1 MIMLISK
8 NYHLW
13 IKKLQKLIEQHRI
26 WKYVDSK
33 ETKSKLIIEDYSN
46 FSDIVM
52 TLNVTV
58 TTRSNVSADQRIRSV
73 RSINELT
80 SEQQK
85 NLQQKQFI
93 WSMREKLMRRAKRN
107 IQIVH
112 QTVKTSARQY
122 ISSSEMK
129 SNIRQILQTLV
140 DRYKQSDVK
149 IVELLH
155 DQYYVL
161 KSFFVK
167 TKIEQWISEWENL
180 KIEMINQE
188 LRDTFDNDVI
198 FVHEFLR
205 ASKRWAFVFCEIWII
220 QHQTIERFLN
230 FFKITR
236 AYRNAYENFLRNDK
250 VKDMIDAITLQ
261 SVDQDQVDLHI
272 CTKNDKD
279 EDKHKDKFCI
289 CDQIHLFSQCSYIVS
304 VNKTSEWKEN
314 FKMKNETRQKIQ
326 TKSFMIYSIKRIV
339 DINILNELISSSKRK
354 MKNEKKN
361 ENDDDDH
368 HFNYANSAFVN
379 STLMITN
386 HSLMNS
392 VIYDSNCSQSFIF
405 DKTRFL
411 NDLISSNN
419 QIKTSDEHMQI
430 EEYETML
437 IWEQLKDKKIEMT
450 FKKTTYILICFV
462 ILVFQSKLEK
472 EEFDSDSFI
481 KTLIHLKTNKQICE
495 IQERFE
501 VQLLEYNLI
510 SRNDQR
516 MTNSVQFSKNIMIKA
531 ISWQWHQRLE
541 HCRSQMIDHLS
552 KEWIISDD
560 AASKTIKCETCAVFK
575 THKLVQKQ
583 SSARTIKLYEMFHFD
598 LIIYEIR
605 EFDEI
610 ICIAHFTN
618 EFTHY
623 SWVFSL
629 NNHREKTLMLVF
641 NDLINRCDRSDIAI
655 DSMIRIIRTNQETSI
670 NKRLEDWIINQRIIW
685 DWSAKNI
692 LEQND
697 ISKRYEALLIE
708 KARCIR
714 EHAKLSE
721 NLFSECYL
729 TAEHLMNRTLNQ
741 ALNWKSSLIR
751 MQKLINQ
758 SIRFEIDHLKMYE
771 CKAYC
776 KSPNTIV
783 VSSL

>member
-1 MIMLISK
+1 
-8 NYHLW
+8 
-13 IKKLQKLIEQHRI
+13 
-26 WKYVDSK
+26 
-33 ETKSKLIIEDYSN
+33 
-46 FSDIVM
+46 
-52 TLNVTV
+52 
-58 TTRSNVSADQRIRSV
+58 
-73 RSINELT
+73 
-80 SEQQK
+80 
-85 NLQQKQFI
+85 
-93 WSMREKLMRRAKRN
+93 
-107 IQIVH
+107 
-112 QTVKTSARQY
+112 
-122 ISSSEMK
+122 
-129 SNIRQILQTLV
+129 
-140 DRYKQSDVK
+140 
-149 IVELLH
+149 
-155 DQYYVL
+155 
-161 KSFFVK
+161 
-167 TKIEQWISEWENL
+167 
-180 KIEMINQE
+180 
-188 LRDTFDNDVI
+188 
-198 FVHEFLR
+198 
-205 ASKRWAFVFCEIWII
+205 
-220 QHQTIERFLN
+220 
-230 FFKITR
+230 
-236 AYRNAYENFLRNDK
+236 
-250 VKDMIDAITLQ
+250 
-261 SVDQDQVDLHI
+261 
-272 CTKNDKD
+272 
-279 EDKHKDKFCI
+279 
-289 CDQIHLFSQCSYIVS
+289 
-304 VNKTSEWKEN
+304 
-314 FKMKNETRQKIQ
+314 
-326 TKSFMIYSIKRIV
+326 
-339 DINILNELISSSKRK
+339 
-354 MKNEKKN
+354 
-361 ENDDDDH
+361 
-368 HFNYANSAFVN
+368 
-379 STLMITN
+379 
-386 HSLMNS
+386 
-392 VIYDSNCSQSFIF
+392 
-405 DKTRFL
+405 
-411 NDLISSNN
+411 
-419 QIKTSDEHMQI
+419 MQI